1 MYKTRKKTCQTK
13 KTEVGAIFT
22 TQLWLNTWIFEIKM
36 FLYIKQCKK
45 KPRYIYLFHD
55 HFLGNFCKRRRGPKS
70 MGKWLQDENDQTVA

>member
-45 KPRYIYLFHD
+45 NLDTYIF
-55 HFLGNFCKRRRGPKS
+55 FMTISWEIFAKGEEVQNVWGNGYKMK
-70 MGKWLQDENDQTVA
+70 MIKL